1 MLNDPLRS
9 GQRSDQASTSGVRQ
23 GVMSG
28 LETIFNFLALNLV
41 FLLTSVVVVTLPL
54 TIAATF
60 TAFSHKRQ
68 RREDRLVREYIVAL
82 RSTTVRRTLLVN
94 GVPLALIALG
104 AEEVHYFAVGG
115 AIVARFC
122 FGLGLCALLV
132 TATALGYVFL
142 LKRREPALDA
152 INIWSAAAQIA
163 VRNLLRTG
171 PLFLA
176 EVIIAVWL
184 GFTDPLLCLLG
195 LPSLLLYGMHRTAA
209 FGLSKVT

>member
-1 MLNDPLRS
+1 
-9 GQRSDQASTSGVRQ
+9 
-23 GVMSG
+23 MSG

-142 LKRREPALDA
+142 LERREPALDA

-171 PLFLA
+171 PLLGRSHYRRLA
-176 EVIIAVWL
+176 RFYRPIVVLAGTTEPSSLWHAPDGGIRPVQGDLKGRGGHRHSFMPVRVIPW
-184 GFTDPLLCLLG
+184 
-195 LPSLLLYGMHRTAA
+195 M
-209 FGLSKVT
+209 K